1 MSTTPEPSNDERKA
15 QARAARESA
24 EAGADAKAA
33 RSRRIVRLLA
43 VLAAAAVVVVIAIVA
58 SSSGGSKD
66 SASKRTSAAKS
77 ADGGVTGELQAAQTF
92 GGIPQKGIYLG
103 KSDAPLRAVSFVD
116 MQCPYCREFEL
127 EVLPTLVK
135 KYVRTGKLRMELRT
149 LSFLGPDSVTAGRAV
164 AAAAQQ
170 NKAWNFADILY
181 FNQGEE
187 NKGWVTPALLG
198 KAYKATGVDAAKAT
212 AFARSSASQ
221 QALGAAN
228 SLASQ
233 LAVDSTPTLLVG
245 KRGGGVAKV
254 NVDPADTAGYEKAID
269 ALLGGPGA

>member
-1 MSTTPEPSNDERKA
+1 MSTTPEPGNDERKA

-43 VLAAAAVVVVIAIVA
+43 VLAAAAVVVIIAIVA

-66 SASKRTSAAKS
+66 SASQRTAAAKS
-77 ADGGVTGELQAAQTF
+77 SGGALAGQKEATAQF
-92 GGIPQKGIYLG
+92 AGVPQKGIYLG

-127 EVLPTLVK
+127 KVLPTLVQ

-170 NKAWNFADILY
+170 NKAWTFADILY
-181 FNQGEE
+181 FNQGAEGS
-187 NKGWVTPALLG
+187 GWVTPALLG
-198 KAYKATGVDAAKAT
+198 KAYKAAGVDGTQAT
-212 AFARSSASQ
+212 AYAKTPGAQ
-221 QALGAAN
+221 NALGAAN
-228 SLASQ
+228 TLASQ
-233 LAVDSTPTLLVG
+233 LAVDSTPTILVG
-245 KRGGGVAKV
+245 KRGGGVAKI

>member
-1 MSTTPEPSNDERKA
+1 MTTTPEPSNDERKA
-15 QARAARESA
+15 QARAARENA

-58 SSSGGSKD
+58 SSSGGGGD
-66 SASKRTSAAKS
+66 TASKRTAAAKS
-77 ADGGVTGELQAAQTF
+77 AGGGLTGQKEATAEF
-92 GGIPQKGIYLG
+92 AGIPQKGIYLG

-116 MQCPYCREFEL
+116 MQCPFCREFEL
-127 EVLPTLVK
+127 KVLPTLVQ

-149 LSFLGPDSVTAGRAV
+149 LSFLGEDSVTAGRAV
-164 AAAAQQ
+164 AAAAEQ
-170 NKAWNFADILY
+170 NKAWTFADILY
-181 FNQGEE
+181 FNQGAESS
-187 NKGWVTPALLG
+187 GWVTPALLD
-198 KAYKATGVDAAKAT
+198 KAYKAAGVDATKAN
-212 AFARSSASQ
+212 AFAKTAASQ

-233 LAVDSTPTLLVG
+233 LAVDSTPTILVG

>member
-1 MSTTPEPSNDERKA
+1 MSTTPEPRNDERKA

-43 VLAAAAVVVVIAIVA
+43 VLAAAAAIVVIAIVA

-66 SASKRTSAAKS
+66 SATSAAKS
-77 ADGGVTGELQAAQTF
+77 TGGSQDATAQF
-92 GGIPQKGIYLG
+92 AGVPQKGIYLG
-103 KSDAPLRAVSFVD
+103 RSDAPVRAVSFVD

-127 EVLPTLVK
+127 KVLPTLVQ

-164 AAAAQQ
+164 AAAAEQD
-170 NKAWNFADILY
+170 KAWPFADLLY

-187 NKGWVTPALLG
+187 NQGWVTPALID
-198 KAYKATGVDAAKAT
+198 KAYKAAGVDAAKAN
-212 AFARSSASQ
+212 AFAKAPGSQ
-221 QALGAAN
+221 SALGAAN
-228 SLASQ
+228 SLAGQ
-233 LAVDSTPTLLVG
+233 LAVDSTPTILVG

-254 NVDPADTAGYEKAID
+254 DVDPADTAGYTKAID
-269 ALLGGPGA
+269 ALLGGAGA